1 MSVQNDRKST
11 ASRCAGSKNRLM
23 DCFGSSIVLQKSLF
37 TPTLK
42 FNKLT
47 GASMKPVLELLKNR
61 NSMVFQVEPSVSVF
75 EALGLL
81 ADYGVGALVV
91 IDHGQ
96 LIGVMSERDYTR
108 KVALQGKNSKQ
119 TTVADIMTREVITVS
134 PNTNTHACMSL
145 MSQKKIRHLP
155 VLDGPKVIG
164 MISIRDIMDDIIA
177 DHEQTISHLT
187 NYISR

>member
-1 MSVQNDRKST
+1 
-11 ASRCAGSKNRLM
+11 
-23 DCFGSSIVLQKSLF
+23 
-37 TPTLK
+37 
-42 FNKLT
+42 
-47 GASMKPVLELLKNR
+47 MKPVLELLKNR
-61 NSMVFQVEPSVSVF
+61 NSMVFQVGPSVSVF

-91 IDHGQ
+91 INHGQ
-96 LIGVMSERDYTR
+96 VVGVMSERDYTR

-164 MISIRDIMDDIIA
+164 MISIRDILDDIIA

-187 NYISR
+187 NYISS

>member
-1 MSVQNDRKST
+1 
-11 ASRCAGSKNRLM
+11 
-23 DCFGSSIVLQKSLF
+23 
-37 TPTLK
+37 
-42 FNKLT
+42 
-47 GASMKPVLELLKNR
+47 MKPVLELLKNR